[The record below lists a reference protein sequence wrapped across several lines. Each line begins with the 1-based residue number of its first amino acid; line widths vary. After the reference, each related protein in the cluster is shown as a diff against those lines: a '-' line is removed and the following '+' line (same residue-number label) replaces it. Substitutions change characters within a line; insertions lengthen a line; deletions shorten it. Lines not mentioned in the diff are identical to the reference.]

1 MFISGKAPLFRIV
14 LGCILATSML
24 LAACGGGGEAP
35 APAPQGSP
43 APTLPAATEAAILPT
58 NTPMPAPATP
68 TPLPTNTPAPTATT
82 AAGEPT
88 ATPAPA
94 APSVTDAM
102 ADVPAG
108 PFTMGSDK
116 GKPNAAPPHQ
126 VDVPAFKIDKYD
138 VVNVDFDT
146 FVKAT
151 GYQTDAEKNKASRTW
166 RDEYGAGKE
175 NHPVVRVTYNDA
187 VAYCKWLGKRLPTEA
202 EWEKAARGPQDYT
215 YPWGNEWD
223 ASKANVKASGLR
235 GTSVVGS
242 YPPNDYGLFDMAGNV
257 WQWTDSWYQAYPGN
271 TTADPFY
278 GEKYK
283 VIRGG
288 GWFEEPDLVVTYERN
303 AADPNI
309 TANDDLGFRCAQ

>member
-14 LGCILATSML
+14 LGCILTTSML
-24 LAACGGGGEAP
+24 LAACGGGGEAT
-35 APAPQGSP
+35 APAAQGTP

-58 NTPMPAPATP
+58 NTP
-68 TPLPTNTPAPTATT
+68 APTVAA
-82 AAGEPT
+82 AAGEAT
-88 ATPAPA
+88 ATPAP
-94 APSVTDAM
+94 SVTNVM
-102 ADVPAG
+102 ADIPAG

-126 VDVPAFKIDKYD
+126 VDVPAFKMDKYD

-166 RDEYGAGKE
+166 RDEFATGKE

-202 EWEKAARGPQDYT
+202 EWEKAARGPKNYA
-215 YPWGNEWD
+215 YPWGDAWD

-257 WQWTDSWYQAYPGN
+257 WQWTDTWYQAYPGN
-271 TTADPFY
+271 STADQFY